1 MIVVDTNIISYLYIS
16 GDRSQQSEDLLSS
29 DSNWVAPILWRS
41 EFRNVLAQYLRKNL
55 LNIDEILL
63 IIQQAEKLLTDH
75 EYEISSA
82 HIMQL
87 VKSSQCSAYDCE
99 FIALAQYLD
108 VPLITTDKKI
118 LREFPE
124 ITQTAESY
132 LAVMVER
139 PVT

>member
-1 MIVVDTNIISYLYIS
+1 MIAVDTNIISYLYIS
-16 GDRSQQSEDLLSS
+16 GDRSQQSEDLLSF

-55 LNIDEILL
+55 LNINEILL
-63 IIQQAEKLLTDH
+63 IIQQAEELLIDH

-87 VKSSQCSAYDCE
+87 VESSQCSAYDCE
-99 FIALAQYLD
+99 FISLAQYLD

-132 LAVMVER
+132 LPSR
-139 PVT
+139 

>member
-1 MIVVDTNIISYLYIS
+1 MIVADTNIISYLYIS
-16 GDRSQQSEDLLSS
+16 GDRSQQSEDLLSF
-29 DSNWVAPILWRS
+29 DSNWAAPILWRS

-55 LNIDEILL
+55 LNIEEILL

-108 VPLITTDKKI
+108 IPLITADKKI

-124 ITQTAESY
+124 ITQTVESY
-132 LAVMVER
+132 LA
-139 PVT
+139 

>member
-1 MIVVDTNIISYLYIS
+1 MIVVDTNIISYLYIT

-99 FIALAQYLD
+99 FVALAQYLD

-124 ITQTAESY
+124 IAQTAESY
-132 LAVMVER
+132 LV
-139 PVT
+139 

>member
-16 GDRSQQSEDLLSS
+16 GDRSKQSEDLLSS

-41 EFRNVLAQYLRKNL
+41 EFRNVLAHYLRKNL
-55 LNIDEILL
+55 LHIDEILL

-87 VKSSQCSAYDCE
+87 VQSSQCSAYDCE

-124 ITQTAESY
+124 IGQTAESY
-132 LAVMVER
+132 LAKWSKGSE
-139 PVT
+139 

>member
-16 GDRSQQSEDLLSS
+16 GERSQQSEDLLSFDS
-29 DSNWVAPILWRS
+29 DWVAPILWRS
-41 EFRNVLAQYLRKNL
+41 EFRNVLAQYLRKTL
-55 LNIDEILL
+55 LNLDEILL
-63 IIQQAEKLLTDH
+63 IIQQAEQLLTDR
-75 EYEISSA
+75 EYDISSA

-108 VPLITTDKKI
+108 VPLITADKMI

-124 ITQTAESY
+124 ITKTAESY
-132 LAVMVER
+132 LA
-139 PVT
+139 

>member
-1 MIVVDTNIISYLYIS
+1 MIVVDANIISYLYIT

-99 FIALAQYLD
+99 FVALAQYLD

-124 ITQTAESY
+124 IAQTAESY
-132 LAVMVER
+132 LV
-139 PVT
+139 

>member
-16 GDRSQQSEDLLSS
+16 GGRSQQSEDLLSF

-41 EFRNVLAQYLRKNL
+41 EFRNVLAQYLRKKL
-55 LNIDEILL
+55 LNIDEVLL

-99 FIALAQYLD
+99 FVALAQYLD
-108 VPLITTDKKI
+108 VPLITADKKI
-118 LREFPE
+118 LHEFPD
-124 ITQTAESY
+124 ITNTINTY
-132 LAVMVER
+132 LA
-139 PVT
+139 

>member
-16 GDRSQQSEDLLSS
+16 GDRSQQSEDLLSF

-55 LNIDEILL
+55 LNINEILL

-99 FIALAQYLD
+99 FVALAQYLD
-108 VPLITTDKKI
+108 VPLITADKKI
-118 LREFPE
+118 LSEFPE
-124 ITQTAESY
+124 ITNTTSSY
-132 LAVMVER
+132 L
-139 PVT
+139 T

>member
-1 MIVVDTNIISYLYIS
+1 MIVVDTNIISYLHIS
-16 GDRSQQSEDLLSS
+16 GERSQQSEDLLSS

-41 EFRNVLAQYLRKNL
+41 EFRNVLAQYLRKKL
-55 LNIDEILL
+55 LNLDEILL

-108 VPLITTDKKI
+108 TPLITADKKI

-124 ITQTAESY
+124 IAQTAESY
-132 LAVMVER
+132 LA
-139 PVT
+139 